1 MLPVI
6 LKRVAGG
13 GSFAWMHDH
22 HIAWDEKVAA

>member
-1 MLPVI
+1 MLLVI

-22 HIAWDEKVAA
+22 HIAWDEKVVA